1 MHDTGSAEQKG
12 LGLVAQVLVWSGI
25 LLLFVGGPLA
35 YPYVNIAASSM

>member
-25 LLLFVGGPLA
+25 LLLFVGGLLA